1 MKSTYSSLA
10 LQMLDSYN
18 GGLSVSEICTVTG
31 LGEAAVV
38 TRLCSAGRSLVGRD
52 MDPVSEDGG
61 IGVQWRFVY
70 WRA

>member
-10 LQMLDSYN
+10 LQMLYSYN

-38 TRLCSAGRSLVGRD
+38 TRLCAAGRSLAGHE
-52 MDPVSEDGG
+52 MNPMSEDGG
-61 IGVQWRFVY
+61 MGVQWRFVY